1 MKTSKRA
8 IGMKHFFRTIVAATA
23 CIVLLQA
30 LHARAQKGDFLSDEE
45 EDALRDAQDPGLRI
59 EVYLKLQQARL
70 DQIPDTRTSPEK
82 THVLL
87 SQYLSLNEEMKD
99 WIQNAYDHHGDMRKG
114 LRTLLDQGPQQLDLL
129 KQIGM
134 WPETAGAVYERD
146 VHDAIDS
153 MTDALD
159 GGTKAFADQ
168 QKMFGKLKRE
178 RQLSAEEAKEK
189 IKEEKK
195 RNKEE
200 ERLRKKMERQSK
212 SDDNDN

>member
-1 MKTSKRA
+1 MKLRLRA
-8 IGMKHFFRTIVAATA
+8 TIAVAASL
-23 CIVLLQA
+23 VLFVA
-30 LHARAQKGDFLSDEE
+30 LSGRAQKGDFLSDEE

-70 DQIPDTRTSPEK
+70 ERIEEARNNPTEIHT
-82 THVLL
+82 LL
-87 SQYLSLNEEMKD
+87 SQYISLNEEMKD

-114 LRTLLDQGPQQLDLL
+114 LRALLDEGPQQLEEL
-129 KQIGM
+129 KRIGL
-134 WPETAGAVYERD
+134 WPETADSTYERD
-146 VHDAIDS
+146 LHDAADS

-159 GGTKAFADQ
+159 GSTKAFADQ
-168 QKMFGKLKRE
+168 QKMFGQLKRE
-178 RQLSAEEAKEK
+178 QKIDAREAKER

-212 SDDNDN
+212 SDDSEN

>member
-1 MKTSKRA
+1 
-8 IGMKHFFRTIVAATA
+8 MKHHFRAMIVMAA
-23 CIVLLQA
+23 CFSILLA
-30 LHARAQKGDFLSDEE
+30 AAARAQNGDFLNDDE

-59 EVYLKLQQARL
+59 EVYLKLEQARL
-70 DQIPDTRTSPEK
+70 EQIDGSREKPEVIH
-82 THVLL
+82 TLL

-114 LRTLLDQGPQQLDLL
+114 LRTLLDQGPQQLDEL
-129 KQIGM
+129 KRM
-134 WPETAGAVYERD
+134 VTWPETAGSVYERD
-146 VHDAIDS
+146 VRDSIDS

-168 QKMFGKLKRE
+168 QKTFGELKRE
-178 RQLSAEEAKEK
+178 RKLSAEESKER

-212 SDDNDN
+212 TDDSEN

>member
-1 MKTSKRA
+1 MNRTPRA
-8 IGMKHFFRTIVAATA
+8 LIVTA
-23 CIVLLQA
+23 GCLALLLA
-30 LHARAQKGDFLSDEE
+30 SHGHAQMGDFLSDDE

-70 DQIPDTRTSPEK
+70 EQIDGAREKPDVIHT
-82 THVLL
+82 LL

-99 WIQNAYDHHGDMRKG
+99 WIQNSYDHHGDMRKG
-114 LRTLLDQGPQQLDLL
+114 LRTLLDIGPQQLDQL
-129 KQIGM
+129 KQISL
-134 WPETAGAVYERD
+134 WPETAGSVYERD
-146 VHDAIDS
+146 LHDASDS
-153 MTDALD
+153 MTEALD

-178 RQLSAEEAKEK
+178 GQINAQEAKER

-200 ERLRKKMERQSK
+200 EKLRKKLERQSK
-212 SDDNDN
+212 SDDSEN

>member
-1 MKTSKRA
+1 MRER
-8 IGMKHFFRTIVAATA
+8 IGMKRFLRVAVATA
-23 CIVLLQA
+23 ACLALLQA
-30 LHARAQKGDFLSDEE
+30 AQARAQNGDFLSDEE

-59 EVYLKLQQARL
+59 QVYLKLEQARL
-70 DQIPDTRTSPEK
+70 DQIPDERSSPDK
-82 THVLL
+82 IHVLL
-87 SQYLSLNEEMKD
+87 SQYVSLNDEMMD

-114 LRTLLDQGPQQLDLL
+114 LRTLLDVGPKQLDQL
-129 KQIGM
+129 KQIGI
-134 WPETAGAVYERD
+134 WPETAGSVYQRD
-146 VHDAIDS
+146 LRDATDS

-178 RQLSAEEAKEK
+178 RKLSAQETKER

-200 ERLRKKMERQSK
+200 EKLRKKMERDSK
-212 SDDNDN
+212 SDDSDN